1 MLAFVQ
7 GELAEAKENY
17 VVVDNHGM
25 GYEIFIPHTV
35 HSYLPAIGDKVK
47 FHTYL
52 QVKEDGMALFG
63 FLNREDL
70 FMFKLLIT
78 VNGIGPKGA
87 IGILSAISTDDLR
100 FAVLAEDV
108 KAISK
113 APGIGTKTASKLILE
128 LKDKF
133 KLDDAFEASFQSK
146 QMASAGGQG
155 NNEGIREEA
164 VQALV
169 ALGYSATDALKA
181 VKAVE
186 ITSNMTSE
194 DVLKLSLRNF

>member
-1 MLAFVQ
+1 MLAFIQ
-7 GELAEAKENY
+7 GELAEVRENY
-17 VVVDNHGM
+17 VVVDNNGM

-47 FHTYL
+47 LHTYL
-52 QVKEDGMALFG
+52 QVREDGMALFG

-70 FMFKLLIT
+70 AMFKLLIT

-100 FAVLAEDV
+100 FAVIAEDV

-113 APGIGTKTASKLILE
+113 APGIGAKTASKLILE

-133 KLDDAFEASFQSK
+133 KLEDAFEASFQSN
-146 QMASAGGQG
+146 QMVSTGGK
-155 NNEGIREEA
+155 NNDGIREEA
-164 VQALV
+164 IQALV
-169 ALGYSATDALKA
+169 ALGYSATDSLKA